1 MSARTSIAI
10 LGLLVVGALGTGRV
24 RANDAAP
31 IAAPVA
37 AKPVDRAALALL
49 VDASRAKVPAA
60 FAALSRVRAELP
72 RLDAQKRGN
81 LPVVTPR
88 LTPLGR
94 DALLPMLERLV
105 LDPEGDFT
113 AASSLSPSAQRA
125 WRAGLLEAIGALRD
139 PSARD
144 AIVPFL
150 DDADPLVVRAAAEA
164 VGKLGDDESVRVLLP
179 RIAAAGPMQASIVSG
194 VGACRRASIAKAVA
208 SVLAARPDAAV
219 AKAAARALG
228 DVGSSWAWA
237 TKKVPALAE
246 EHEVRAVAAAALVD
260 LFVASTGEVR
270 QAASNALMVVDDPST
285 PARIEAAKASASI
298 DTVAALDKLAARFA
312 KNPAR

>member
-24 RANDAAP
+24 AANDAASV
-31 IAAPVA
+31 AAPVS
-37 AKPVDRAALALL
+37 AKPLDRAALSLRI
-49 VDASRAKVPAA
+49 DASRAKVPAA
-60 FAALSRVRAELP
+60 FAAVARVRAELP
-72 RLDAQKRGN
+72 RLDAQKRGT

-88 LTPLGR
+88 LSALGK

-105 LDPEGDFT
+105 LDPDGDFT
-113 AASSLSPSAQRA
+113 AASSISASARRA
-125 WRAGLLEAIGALRD
+125 WRAGLLEAIGALRE

-144 AIVPFL
+144 ALAAFL
-150 DDADPLVVRAAAEA
+150 DDGDPLVVRAAAEA
-164 VGKLGDDESVRVLLP
+164 IGKIGDDDSVRLLLP
-179 RIAAAGPMQASIVSG
+179 RIAAAGPTQASIVSG

-208 SVLAARPDAAV
+208 SLLATRPEQAV

-237 TKKVPALAE
+237 TKKVPAVAE
-246 EHEVRAVAAAALVD
+246 EHEVRAVAAAALVE
-260 LFVASTGEVR
+260 LFVSSKGEVR

-285 PARIEAAKASASI
+285 PARIEAAKAGASI
-298 DTVAALDKLAARFA
+298 DTVAALDALAARFA
-312 KNPAR
+312 KNPVR